1 VSNAVDELF
10 GSFTFK
16 SCARKEPRAVWQRMI
31 GMDVASLGRMT
42 ECGAA
47 DAQKLGCFRE
57 IHPIG
62 GFSINGLV
70 ARDFVFA
77 AQ

>member
-1 VSNAVDELF
+1 MLNAVDELF

-16 SCARKEPRAVWQRMI
+16 SRARKEPRAVWQTMI
-31 GMDVASLGRMT
+31 GMDVAALGCMT

-47 DAQKLGCFRE
+47 GAQKLGCSRE

-62 GFSINGLV
+62 GFSITGLV

>member
-1 VSNAVDELF
+1 MLNAVDELF
-10 GSFTFK
+10 GRFTFK
-16 SCARKEPRAVWQRMI
+16 SCARKQPRSVGERMI
-31 GMDVASLGRMT
+31 GLDLASLGRMT

-57 IHPIG
+57 IHPSG
-62 GFSINGLV
+62 GFPINGRV

-77 AQ
+77 AE

>member
-1 VSNAVDELF
+1 MNAVDELF

-16 SCARKEPRAVWQRMI
+16 SCARKEPRAVWERMI
-31 GMDVASLGRMT
+31 GMNLAFLGRMT
-42 ECGAA
+42 ECGTA

>member
-1 VSNAVDELF
+1 
-10 GSFTFK
+10 
-16 SCARKEPRAVWQRMI
+16 MI
-31 GMDVASLGRMT
+31 GMDLTSLGRMT

-57 IHPIG
+57 IHPSG
-62 GFSINGLV
+62 GFPINGRV

-77 AQ
+77 AE